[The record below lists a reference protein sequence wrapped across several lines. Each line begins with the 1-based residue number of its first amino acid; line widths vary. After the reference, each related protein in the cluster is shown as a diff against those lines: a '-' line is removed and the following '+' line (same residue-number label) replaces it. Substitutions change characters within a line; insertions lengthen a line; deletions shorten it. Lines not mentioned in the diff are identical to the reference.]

1 MYGDRFFAGRDPGR
15 SSLELRAGER
25 QDEGF
30 RGPRTAAPG
39 QALKHRAAPRP
50 WRALLAVSFV
60 AAGLAGRAGSASG
73 QAVSGRVLDVVTD
86 SAIVLARVRLLDSA
100 GVALSYT
107 VSGNEG
113 WFLLAAPGPGRYY
126 LHAESGFYKER
137 LDGPLVLA
145 AGDTALIS
153 YHLEPD
159 PAGLDPIIVEARS
172 RRIALQRAG
181 FYERERTGLGRFLTR
196 EKIEARSARYI
207 TDLFAAM
214 PGVTLVRGQFGRRE
228 VIFRSG
234 LRFATGGVEA
244 CYPRVFI
251 DGMMRA
257 LGGSTPTGL
266 DDLLRPDEVEA
277 VEVYRGAAEIPGQ
290 YGGSMAGCGV
300 ILIWTRVER

>member
-1 MYGDRFFAGRDPGR
+1 MEVGSSRSVPTEVELRVECRECSNDGLEGARTSAPERVLKRHAARRPGR
-15 SSLELRAGER
+15 AVL
-25 QDEGF
+25 
-30 RGPRTAAPG
+30 
-39 QALKHRAAPRP
+39 ALA
-50 WRALLAVSFV
+50 FV
-60 AAGLAGRAGSASG
+60 AAGLAGRAGPAFG
-73 QAVSGRVLDVVTD
+73 QAVTGRVLDVVTD

-100 GVALSYT
+100 GVALLYT
-107 VSGNEG
+107 VSDDRG
-113 WFLLAAPGPGRYY
+113 WFLLAAPGPGKYY

-137 LDGPLVLA
+137 LDGPLLLA

-196 EKIEARSARYI
+196 EKIEARPARYI

-228 VIFRSG
+228 VIFRG
-234 LRFATGGVEA
+234 GTRIATGGLDA

-266 DDLLRPDEVEA
+266 DDLIRPDEVEA
-277 VEVYRGAAEIPGQ
+277 VEVYRSTAEVPGQ
-290 YGGSMAGCGV
+290 YGGAMAGCGV